1 MNCKLLY
8 LDGEIG
14 FYQEQIRMFKL
25 AHNLP
30 KNVGIVADVCI
41 CPNEEVEMALN
52 REEEEVLEEVE
63 VEEEV
68 EDLILQLSS
77 DEDE

>member
-1 MNCKLLY
+1 MNCKLAY

-14 FYQEQIRMFKL
+14 FYKEQIKRFKS

-30 KNVGIVADVCI
+30 NNVGMVVDVCI
-41 CPNEEVEMALN
+41 CPNEEIEMALN

>member
-63 VEEEV
+63 
-68 EDLILQLSS
+68 DLILQLSS